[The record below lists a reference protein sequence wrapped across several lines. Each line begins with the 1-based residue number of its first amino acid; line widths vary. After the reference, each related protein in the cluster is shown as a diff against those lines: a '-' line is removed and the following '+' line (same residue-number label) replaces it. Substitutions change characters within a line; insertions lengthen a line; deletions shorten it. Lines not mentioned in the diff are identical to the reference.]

1 MEKILSVTA
10 RLDDAAAINALL
22 APLRDSRSIK
32 RRLRPGFC
40 GHKYSYYRHTRT
52 AHYLLTD
59 GEIVACYSVTD
70 VSLDQAA
77 TIAVACESITD
88 WSLGTFQ
95 AAVEHALGAEAAPA
109 MSPRH

>member
-59 GEIVACYSVTD
+59 GEVVACYSVTD

-77 TIAVACESITD
+77 NIAAACEGIID
-88 WSLGTFQ
+88 WSLATFQ
-95 AAVEHALGAEAAPA
+95 AAVERALDADPA
-109 MSPRH
+109 LTMLQRH